1 MDTFGRGI
9 VVPFFA
15 ILFPLLWYVNRNLTT
30 DVLPPT
36 VEPSFGLIAA
46 GIAVAVVGAA
56 VGAAITSMLL
66 RRYDGESASTSRV
79 RRVFVPPPRA
89 LRLFLGCMAVIGVIA
104 AILFS
109 GGGPEWLRT
118 VLLVAV
124 VPFVVPFVLLAP
136 LAIHSHLAT
145 ILGLVCIPLWCSL
158 VSTLVAG
165 FDR

>member
-1 MDTFGRGI
+1 MDTFGREI

-15 ILFPLLWYVNRNLTT
+15 LLFPLLWYVNRNLTT

-36 VEPSFGLIAA
+36 VEPSPELIAV
-46 GIAVAVVGAA
+46 GIAVAVAGAT
-56 VGAAITSMLL
+56 VGAAISSILL

-79 RRVFVPPPRA
+79 RQVLVPPPRA
-89 LRLFLGCMAVIGVIA
+89 LRLFLGCMAIVGAIA

-118 VLLVAV
+118 MLLIAV
-124 VPFVVPFVLLAP
+124 VPFAVPFVLLAP